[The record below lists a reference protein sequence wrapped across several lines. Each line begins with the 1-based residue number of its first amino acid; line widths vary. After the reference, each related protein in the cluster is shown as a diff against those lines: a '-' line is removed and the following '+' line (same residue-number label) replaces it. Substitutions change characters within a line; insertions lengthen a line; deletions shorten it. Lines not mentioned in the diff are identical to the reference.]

1 MAGNGHIDLFGP
13 FVVASPD
20 ERADSVSAG
29 GRRSDPPS
37 SAPPEVF
44 DAFVLPVASV
54 AGKRQCTTLPCSAAL
69 HAAAAV
75 ALIAVPL
82 FGSSEIPRPPRAIQ
96 AFFVEPMVA
105 PPPAPPPPPPP
116 ASPATPSRAAPAPAA
131 DAIDRLTVPVE
142 VPSELRPDEG
152 LDLGIG
158 GGVAGGVAG
167 GVPGGVVGGVVGGLS
182 DAVAGAPP
190 PVAPVRVGG
199 HIKQPTKLRHVAP
212 VYPKVAMAASVQ
224 GVVIIEAVI
233 DATGRVAETRILRG
247 VPMLDEA
254 ALEAVRQWE
263 YTPTLLDG
271 VPTPVRMTIT
281 VTFRFERPT
290 QS

>member
-1 MAGNGHIDLFGP
+1 MPENGHIDLFGP
-13 FVVASPD
+13 FVVVSPD
-20 ERADSVSAG
+20 ERADSVSAA
-29 GRRSDPPS
+29 GRRRDPPS

-54 AGKRQCTTLPCSAAL
+54 SGKRQCATLPCSAAL

-82 FGSSEIPRPPRAIQ
+82 LGSSELPRPPGAIQ

-105 PPPAPPPPPPP
+105 PPAAPPPPPPP
-116 ASPATPSRAAPAPAA
+116 ASAATPSRAAPAPAA

-158 GGVAGGVAG
+158 GGVPGGVAG
-167 GVPGGVVGGVVGGLS
+167 GVPGGVVGGLS
-182 DAVAGAPP
+182 DGVAGAPP

-199 HIKQPTKLRHVAP
+199 HIKEPTKLRHVDP
-212 VYPKVAMAASVQ
+212 VYPKVAMEASLQ
-224 GVVIIEAVI
+224 GIVIIEAVI
-233 DATGRVAETRILRG
+233 DAAGRVAEARVLRG
-247 VPMLDEA
+247 VPLLDEA
-254 ALEAVRQWE
+254 ALDAVRQWE
-263 YTPTLLDG
+263 YTPTLLNG
-271 VPTPVRMTIT
+271 VPTPVKMTIT
-281 VTFRFERPT
+281 VTFRFKRST
-290 QS
+290 RS